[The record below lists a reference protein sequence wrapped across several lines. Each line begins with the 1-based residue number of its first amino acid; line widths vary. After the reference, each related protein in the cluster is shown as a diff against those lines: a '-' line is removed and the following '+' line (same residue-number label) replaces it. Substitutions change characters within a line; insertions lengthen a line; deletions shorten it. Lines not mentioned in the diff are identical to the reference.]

1 MRVLAI
7 DASLRNTGVAIVD
20 ANNGKPQSVYFGTIH
35 NKSAMRPSS
44 CLVCIRDRLAEL
56 IREHAPDCCALESV
70 IYVQSYKTAIILG
83 AARGAAIL
91 AAAEKGLPV
100 FEYPPKR
107 IKQSTVGRGGARQ
120 ESGRV
125 HGARAA
131 WSNRNAGCRRRRR
144 AGNRSYSPA
153 HARGSGAWSS
163 GRNAN
168 MNLAD
173 GTTGAERRLAKTFG
187 TAARPNLHVRWLGRT
202 EFAHALALQE
212 ELAAKKREDASLE
225 DQLLLL
231 EHEPVYTIGR
241 TPDRSSLSATG
252 RIRRGEL
259 GAAHLPHP
267 VFSINRG
274 GQATYHGP
282 GQLMGYPIIDLRRC
296 GQDLHKYLRWLEQL
310 LIDLL
315 AQYDIAAQRRES
327 LTGVWVENRKIASI
341 GVGVRH
347 WITMHGFALNVGGD
361 LSPFDH
367 IVPCGINDV
376 AITSMEK
383 ETKKSFTVASVAPT
397 LEKLTL
403 DSIVTLRVAPET
415 QVMNA

>member
-1 MRVLAI
+1 
-7 DASLRNTGVAIVD
+7 
-20 ANNGKPQSVYFGTIH
+20 
-35 NKSAMRPSS
+35 
-44 CLVCIRDRLAEL
+44 
-56 IREHAPDCCALESV
+56 
-70 IYVQSYKTAIILG
+70 
-83 AARGAAIL
+83 
-91 AAAEKGLPV
+91 
-100 FEYPPKR
+100 
-107 IKQSTVGRGGARQ
+107 
-120 ESGRV
+120 
-125 HGARAA
+125 
-131 WSNRNAGCRRRRR
+131 
-144 AGNRSYSPA
+144 
-153 HARGSGAWSS
+153 
-163 GRNAN
+163 
-168 MNLAD
+168 MNLA
-173 GTTGAERRLAKTFG
+173 RHL
-187 TAARPNLHVRWLGRT
+187 NVRWLGRM
-202 EFAHALALQE
+202 EFAPALALQDE
-212 ELAAKKREDASLE
+212 IVAKKRNGPSFE

-241 TPDRSSLSATG
+241 TPDRSSL
-252 RIRRGEL
+252 L
-259 GAAHLPHP
+259 GSTHLPHP

-315 AQYDIAAQRRES
+315 AKYDIAAQRRES

-347 WITMHGFALNVGGD
+347 WITMHGFALNVCGD

-383 ETKKSFTVASVAPT
+383 ETKKSFTVDSVARAV
-397 LEKLTL
+397 EKLAS

>member
-1 MRVLAI
+1 
-7 DASLRNTGVAIVD
+7 
-20 ANNGKPQSVYFGTIH
+20 
-35 NKSAMRPSS
+35 
-44 CLVCIRDRLAEL
+44 
-56 IREHAPDCCALESV
+56 
-70 IYVQSYKTAIILG
+70 
-83 AARGAAIL
+83 
-91 AAAEKGLPV
+91 
-100 FEYPPKR
+100 
-107 IKQSTVGRGGARQ
+107 
-120 ESGRV
+120 
-125 HGARAA
+125 
-131 WSNRNAGCRRRRR
+131 
-144 AGNRSYSPA
+144 
-153 HARGSGAWSS
+153 
-163 GRNAN
+163 

-173 GTTGAERRLAKTFG
+173 GTSGAVRRLAETFG
-187 TAARPNLHVRWLGRT
+187 TTPHPNLHVRWLGRT

-241 TPDRSSLSATG
+241 TPDRSSL
-252 RIRRGEL
+252 L
-259 GAAHLPHP
+259 GSTHLPHP

-315 AQYDIAAQRRES
+315 ARYDIAAQRRES

-347 WITMHGFALNVGGD
+347 WITMHGFALNVCGD

-367 IVPCGINDV
+367 IVPCGINNV

-383 ETKKSFTVASVAPT
+383 ETKKSFTVANIARAV
-397 LEKLTL
+397 EKLAL

-415 QVMNA
+415 QLMNA